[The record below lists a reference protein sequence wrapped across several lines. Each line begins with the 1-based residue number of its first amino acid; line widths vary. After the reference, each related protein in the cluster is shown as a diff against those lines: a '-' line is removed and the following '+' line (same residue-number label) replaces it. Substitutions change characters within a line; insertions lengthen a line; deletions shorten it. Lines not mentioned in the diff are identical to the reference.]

1 MVESSSDEILA
12 DADTKDIAFC
22 VVGDPFSATTH
33 TDLALRCRQH
43 DPPIKTRTLPN
54 ASILTAVGATG
65 LSLYAFGQT
74 ISMVFFTD
82 TWKPDSFYGRVK
94 DNNGL
99 GLHTLVLLDIKV
111 KEPNLEA
118 LARGSHEPRRLVHD
132 PAAQCAQQMVEIE
145 ELRKEDVCGKDKL
158 AVSVA
163 RLGSDGEKI
172 VAGTLEELGSVDMGA
187 PLHSLVLCGT
197 NMHEMEWE
205 YIREFAVNR
214 DKFDEIWKRDYAGKN

>member
-82 TWKPDSFYGRVK
+82 TWKLDSFYGRDFVEPFANVAEAVTAPVVAAETK
-94 DNNGL
+94 KSER
-99 GLHTLVLLDIKV
+99 KV
-111 KEPNLEA
+111 K
-118 LARGSHEPRRLVHD
+118 R
-132 PAAQCAQQMVEIE
+132 
-145 ELRKEDVCGKDKL
+145 
-158 AVSVA
+158 
-163 RLGSDGEKI
+163 
-172 VAGTLEELGSVDMGA
+172 
-187 PLHSLVLCGT
+187 
-197 NMHEMEWE
+197 
-205 YIREFAVNR
+205 
-214 DKFDEIWKRDYAGKN
+214 

>member
-1 MVESSSDEILA
+1 MLYASLAAGYATIRANPDCVPVRIAHSNEDLEGSFDYDIL
-12 DADTKDIAFC
+12 
-22 VVGDPFSATTH
+22 VGDRGA
-33 TDLALRCRQH
+33 
-43 DPPIKTRTLPN
+43 N
-54 ASILTAVGATG
+54 SI
-65 LSLYAFGQT
+65 FGQPG
-74 ISMVFFTD
+74 V
-82 TWKPDSFYGRVK
+82 DSFYGRGK

-118 LARGSHEPRRLVHD
+118 LARGRIVYEAARFMT
-132 PAAQCAQQMVEIE
+132 AAQCAQQIVEIE

-172 VAGTLEELGSVDMGA
+172 VAGTLEELSSVDMGA

-205 YIREFAVNR
+205 YIREFAVNQ
-214 DKFDEIWKRDYAGKN
+214 DKFDEIWKRDYAGKQH